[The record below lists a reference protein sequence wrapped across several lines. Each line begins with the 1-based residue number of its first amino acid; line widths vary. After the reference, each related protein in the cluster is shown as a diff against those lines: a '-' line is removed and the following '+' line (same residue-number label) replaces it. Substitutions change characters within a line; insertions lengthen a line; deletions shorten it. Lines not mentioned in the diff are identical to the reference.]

1 MAVKTILTAQ
11 EDFTGEFPAE
21 RAASGLWRFNE
32 AAPDGNDRLAD
43 SSGNGRD
50 FTVVHWSGTSASL
63 RQGQKGRY
71 FRMNITNPTSEK
83 TYLQAVSWVSHAS

>member
-50 FTVVHWSGTSASL
+50 FTVVHWSGTSPTLPARNPACGQSMTVRFLHDLGRGSL
-63 RQGQKGRY
+63 WEAG
-71 FRMNITNPTSEK
+71 
-83 TYLQAVSWVSHAS
+83 